1 METGAEREQLETER
15 PLNPSGL
22 MAARA
27 DFTERGRRPLDMDA
41 LVLIRW
47 LALLGQLVAVLF
59 VHLWLGFAFPF
70 FEALSVIGLG
80 AAMNF
85 VQMLMPISAHQGSD
99 HEYLPVP
106 ILGLSFDILQLTA
119 LLCLTGGLSN
129 PFMVLMIAPIIVS
142 AAVLDVR
149 STVVLMV
156 LGIVC
161 GVFLMNFHLPLPWQ
175 DQAGFMAPPLYETGL
190 FAALLVA
197 ILFIGLYVLWL
208 AEDARRAEQA
218 LTYTERELAAHRQS
232 TALGILATAA
242 AHKLGSPLNTIQLIS
257 DDIKRDIGA
266 SGPLAEDVQL
276 LSEQVAR
283 CRRILSELDRDVSQA
298 DGGRVLALP
307 LMQVLNMMLAR
318 KKARL
323 SDHITLTLEG
333 RSADNTPEPDV
344 YQLPEL
350 KYALENIVGNA
361 ADFASSFIHLD
372 IVWSE
377 NSLMITASDDGPGL
391 PQSIRSRIGQ
401 PGNSTRLS
409 KEGHKG
415 LGLFVVDQLI
425 RQIGGR
431 VAFKNGKNGGALI
444 EMVIPN
450 IGFFVVNKET
460 GNHEG

>member
-27 DFTERGRRPLDMDA
+27 DFIERGRRPLDMDA

-283 CRRILSELDRDVSQA
+283 CRRILSELDRD
-298 DGGRVLALP
+298 
-307 LMQVLNMMLAR
+307 
-318 KKARL
+318 
-323 SDHITLTLEG
+323 
-333 RSADNTPEPDV
+333 DN
-344 YQLPEL
+344 
-350 KYALENIVGNA
+350 
-361 ADFASSFIHLD
+361 
-372 IVWSE
+372 
-377 NSLMITASDDGPGL
+377 
-391 PQSIRSRIGQ
+391 
-401 PGNSTRLS
+401 
-409 KEGHKG
+409 
-415 LGLFVVDQLI
+415 
-425 RQIGGR
+425 RQR
-431 VAFKNGKNGGALI
+431 
-444 EMVIPN
+444 
-450 IGFFVVNKET
+450 
-460 GNHEG
+460 

>member
-1 METGAEREQLETER
+1 MQDGAQREELDIERHK
-15 PLNPSGL
+15 NPSAL
-22 MAARA
+22 TEARA
-27 DFTERGRRPLDMDA
+27 QFSERGRRPVDLDA
-41 LVLIRW
+41 LVVIRW

-70 FEALSVIGLG
+70 FEALAVIALG
-80 AAMNF
+80 AAMNL
-85 VQMLMPISAHQGSD
+85 VQMLMPVTIHQGANG
-99 HEYLPVP
+99 EMLPVP

-129 PFMVLMIAPIIVS
+129 PFMVLMLAPIIVS

-161 GVFLMNFHLPLPWQ
+161 GVFLLNFHLPLPWLAP
-175 DQAGFMAPPLYETGL
+175 AGFMAPPLYQTGL

-257 DDIKRDIGA
+257 DDLKRDINSSGA
-266 SGPLAEDVQL
+266 LAEDVQL

-318 KKARL
+318 IKARL
-323 SDHITLTLEG
+323 SDAITLTLSG
-333 RSADNTPEPDV
+333 QSADNSPEPDV

-350 KYALENIVGNA
+350 KYALENIVANA
-361 ADFASSFIHLD
+361 SDFAKSFIHLE
-372 IVWSE
+372 VTWSQH
-377 NSLMITASDDGPGL
+377 NLMITASDDGPGL

-425 RQIGGR
+425 RQIGGT
-431 VAFKNGKNGGALI
+431 VVFKNGKNGGALI
-444 EMVIPN
+444 EMVIPS